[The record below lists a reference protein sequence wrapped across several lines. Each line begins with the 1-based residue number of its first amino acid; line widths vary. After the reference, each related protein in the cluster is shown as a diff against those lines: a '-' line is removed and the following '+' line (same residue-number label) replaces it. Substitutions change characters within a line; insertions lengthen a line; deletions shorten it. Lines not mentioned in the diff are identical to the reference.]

1 MAIDIDI
8 EHFKR
13 VLLEKERDLS
23 ARTSQLTQEARE
35 PGASDVGDYA
45 DAATV
50 DEAASEAT
58 SIDEV
63 ESHILV
69 EVRQALQRIQDGTYG
84 KCIECGRPIGRAR
97 LEAVPWTP
105 YCKED
110 QERQDLVLQQSRRG
124 TTAIG

>member
-1 MAIDIDI
+1 MAIDI

-23 ARTSQLTQEARE
+23 ARTSQLTEEARQ

-69 EVRQALQRIQDGTYG
+69 EVRQALQRIEDGTYG
-84 KCIECGRPIGRAR
+84 KCIECDRPIGRAR

-110 QERQDLVLQQSRRG
+110 QERQDQVLQQSRRG
-124 TTAIG
+124 TTATG

>member
-1 MAIDIDI
+1 MAIDI

-13 VLLEKERDLS
+13 LLLEKERELS
-23 ARTSQLTQEARE
+23 ARTSQLTQEARDQT
-35 PGASDVGDYA
+35 ASDVGDYV
-45 DAATV
+45 DAATA

-58 SIDEV
+58 YVDEV

-69 EVRQALQRIQDGTYG
+69 EVRQALQRIEDGTYG
-84 KCIECGRPIGRAR
+84 KCIECGRPIGQAR

-110 QERQDLVLQQSRRG
+110 QERHDQALQKSFRG